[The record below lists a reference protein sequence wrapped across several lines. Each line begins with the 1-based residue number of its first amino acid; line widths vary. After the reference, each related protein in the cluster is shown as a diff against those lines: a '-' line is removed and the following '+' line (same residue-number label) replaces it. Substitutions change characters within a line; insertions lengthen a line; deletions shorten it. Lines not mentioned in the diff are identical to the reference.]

1 MEYRLSGLLLLLSI
15 LATGNLP
22 GIACADGS
30 IIGKIYSPYVQP
42 QEREIE
48 TIYLHERDDDPL
60 RDGSNMLKIGYGQ
73 SLSEYWFGEISFVI
87 EDSPD
92 NEADIDEIELEAL
105 WQLTEQGEYDYDWGM
120 LFEAERSFEENI
132 NEVAAGVIIARE
144 WGRWTGTTNIKL
156 IYEGGSGIEDE
167 FETSLEEIGKGAGT
181 CTSWQHKTGWQ
192 TANVLGAGCI
202 QGAGTKISG

>member
-1 MEYRLSGLLLLLSI
+1 MSGMM
-15 LATGNLP
+15 TQ
-22 GIACADGS
+22 
-30 IIGKIYSPYVQP
+30 VVV
-42 QEREIE
+42 
-48 TIYLHERDDDPL
+48 HEL
-60 RDGSNMLKIGYGQ
+60 NTSSSNILKIGYGQ

-167 FETSLEEIGKGAGT
+167 FETSLAAQLRYRYRRELEPALELYSSDESKALGPVLLGNIRLGGRQQMYWELGVFKGLERKSADET
-181 CTSWQHKTGWQ
+181 LKF
-192 TANVLGAGCI
+192 VLEYEF
-202 QGAGTKISG
+202 